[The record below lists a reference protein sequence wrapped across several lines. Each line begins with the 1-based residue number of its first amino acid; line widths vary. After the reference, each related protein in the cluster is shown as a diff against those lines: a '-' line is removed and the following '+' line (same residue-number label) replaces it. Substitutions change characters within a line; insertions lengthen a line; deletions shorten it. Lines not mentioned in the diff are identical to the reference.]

1 MSEFSIGTNV
11 GGVERQF
18 TYHEVEPITMGA
30 PLDDDYVPPIHRDI
44 FQTIVESFKMPESQR
59 EPWAPKGQKGWV
71 LADPISELIPESSIP
86 LGPGIYPSTRQRRM
100 VRNPTGTQGIATHVN
115 LLIDVSGSMGNN
127 GGGEYGFVDGYPMGG
142 EDVARIA
149 AACMVEAC
157 RMNGDSFAI
166 FTFGRSANN
175 IIRPACRDYDDVI
188 NWILGPELA
197 GSGNQPFAG
206 TEGSTNLQ
214 HGIRLVN
221 EEMDRVKNQI
231 KGAITIVI
239 CDGAPNAGERG
250 NEERHHLFFNDWEA
264 AKYGVAQGPT
274 PGEAFAVARDDN
286 YHRDNY
292 GPVLYIWVG
301 GPVSGIQSY
310 VDHWNEIIR
319 ENNPGRNCSN
329 CVLDFVVTGGSG
341 ASAFG
346 GAIMD
351 IASGT
356 GGNSSILSNCE

>member
-1 MSEFSIGTNV
+1 MSQFSIGTNV

-30 PLDDDYVPPIHRDI
+30 PLDEDYVPPIHRDI
-44 FQTIVESFKMPESQR
+44 FQSIVESFKMPESQR

-127 GGGEYGFVDGYPMGG
+127 GGGEYGYVDGYPMGG

-166 FTFGRSANN
+166 FTFGRSAAN

-221 EEMDRVKNQI
+221 EEMDRVRNQI

-239 CDGAPNAGERG
+239 CDGYPNGGDLCG
-250 NEERHHLFFNDWEA
+250 NQRDHLFFNDCDQ
-264 AKYGVAQGPT
+264 AKYGVAQGPS
-274 PGEAFAVARDDN
+274 PGEAFSIARDDN

-292 GPVLYIWVG
+292 GPVLYIWVAGAG
-301 GPVSGIQSY
+301 GNPDLVAQ
-310 VDHWNEIIR
+310 WNEIIR

-329 CVLDFVVTGGSG
+329 CVLDFIVNGGSG
-341 ASAFG
+341 ANAFG